1 MTPLRLRM
9 IQDMRVRN
17 YSEHT
22 IAGYVRNVARFARHF
37 GVSPELLGSEHIRSF
52 LVHLVE
58 QEHAKDTTIAN
69 VVSGLKFLYR
79 VTLDRESEVTKIPR
93 PRRARRLPVILSR
106 EEVARLLATP
116 RNPKHRA
123 LLIMGYGAG
132 LRVSE
137 VSTLRVDDIDSSRL
151 VIFVRQG
158 KGGKDRYVPL
168 SARVLEALREYWR
181 AFRPNYWLFPGR
193 PPRERPMVPRCIT
206 RVATE
211 TAEHAGLKK
220 RVGFHTLRHCFATHL
235 LEAGVNI
242 RIIQSLLG
250 HNSISSTAHY
260 SRITAEALSVAIK
273 SPLDIPSDDG

>member
-1 MTPLRLRM
+1 LPATLASHR
-9 IQDMRVRN
+9 
-17 YSEHT
+17 S
-22 IAGYVRNVARFARHF
+22 F
-37 GVSPELLGSEHIRSF
+37 LGSEHIRSF

-116 RNPKHRA
+116 RNPNHRA

-211 TAEHAGLKK
+211 TAKHAGLKK